1 MNTVRKMLRFLTL
14 ATLVLLFTSSL
25 LAGPIPQR
33 RQAPKA
39 AKAESKLDITAQ
51 KLSVEIGTLLA
62 VRFVDLVKLTW
73 DTRQEQGN
81 HGFEIE
87 RRSGKNAAWTTVG
100 FVPSHAMG
108 TQGTYEFTDRSS
120 FDAATY
126 YRIKQI
132 SSNSNAT
139 YSGSMVVLPESYA
152 ADFSVL
158 PAVNAPGKLLSFTL
172 PSEQTVKLRV
182 MDVYGKQVGSHLHE
196 MHLPAGHHLVP
207 FTATEYAPGVYLLKL
222 ESDKG
227 VLTATMVK

>member
-1 MNTVRKMLRFLTL
+1 MLRFLTL
-14 ATLVLLFTSSL
+14 ATLLLLSSSSL
-25 LAGPIPQR
+25 IAGPTPQR

-39 AKAESKLDITAQ
+39 AKTESSLDLSAQ

-100 FVPSHAMG
+100 FVPSHGIGA
-108 TQGTYEFTDRSS
+108 QGTYEFTDRSS

-132 SSNSNAT
+132 STNSSAT
-139 YSGSMVVLPESYA
+139 YSGSMVVLPESYSA
-152 ADFSVL
+152 EFSVL

-172 PSEQTVKLRV
+172 PSDQTVKLRV
-182 MDVYGKQVGSHLHE
+182 MDVYGKQVGVHFQE
-196 MHLPAGHHLVP
+196 MRLSAGHHLVP
-207 FTATEYAPGVYLLKL
+207 FTANDYAPGVYLLKL
-222 ESDKG
+222 ESDNG